1 MGDFNASETN
11 PAIKAFK
18 EKPLKLVDTYR
29 EVKPEE
35 NLVKTFHGF
44 RGGSFAGGKIDHV
57 FMLPKMGKV
66 SSAEIVRFNKE
77 KRYLSDHYPV
87 RAKLSFITD

>member
-1 MGDFNASETN
+1 MGDFNASEMN

-35 NLVKTFHGF
+35 KLVKTFHGF
-44 RGGSFAGGKIDHV
+44 RGGSYTGGKIDHV
-57 FMLPKMGKV
+57 FVLPGTASVK
-66 SSAEIVRFNKE
+66 SAAIIRYNE
-77 KRYLSDHYPV
+77 KGRYLSDHYPV
-87 RAKLSFITD
+87 RAKISF